1 MKWLQIQ
8 ELLFGC
14 AWNLLLESKSAPN
27 SKSCLDV
34 QTMEFNVLLSL
45 DDINLRICKKNSMCL
60 LECIYIIFPDIIIK
74 HLKNRLGTTSN
85 EYTKECLA
93 VQAGKKQIQ
102 RFAPKRMIDVLCLA
116 R

>member
-1 MKWLQIQ
+1 VEAARFFRRAATVFVKTLVRLDVFGCSELNLKLNWTENSKSIVKMKWLQIQ

-45 DDINLRICKKNSMCL
+45 DIINMCICQNKSICI
-60 LECIYIIFPDIIIK
+60 LEYICNFLHMLK
-74 HLKNRLGTTSN
+74 H
-85 EYTKECLA
+85 
-93 VQAGKKQIQ
+93 
-102 RFAPKRMIDVLCLA
+102 
-116 R
+116 